1 MNTKKYIA
9 ILNNY
14 TVSRDNCENG
24 EVAETDYE
32 APPVKRI
39 RFNDFGELKDE
50 LCNRFD
56 ENNFYIHHNEDN
68 HYDVLWESSD
78 ESGMIAPT
86 ADEWEKFVNNRRD
99 LYSCVMRIDIYSLS
113 PVSPEEFADQVD

>member
-24 EVAETDYE
+24 EVARR
-32 APPVKRI
+32 ALGPPVKHI

-56 ENNFYIHHNEDN
+56 ENNFLIHHNEDN
-68 HYDVLWESSD
+68 RYDILWESSD
-78 ESGMIAPT
+78 KAGMIAPT
-86 ADEWEKFVNNRRD
+86 TDEWEEYINNRRD
-99 LYSCVMRIDIYSLS
+99 LYSCLMRIEIYSIS
-113 PVSPEEFADQVD
+113 PVSPDEFADQVD